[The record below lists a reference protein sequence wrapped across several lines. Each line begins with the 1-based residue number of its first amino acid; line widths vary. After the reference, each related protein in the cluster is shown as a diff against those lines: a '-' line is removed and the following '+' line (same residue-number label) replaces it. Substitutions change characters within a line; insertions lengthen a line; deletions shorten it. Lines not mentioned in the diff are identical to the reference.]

1 MTNTERLRG
10 LISTLKRIGGRLA
23 RYAPAGAL
31 AVWIAVLS
39 MATPAAAQGLCSIPG
54 AAGPLSLGF
63 GIIVSVIAAVALFK
77 FGGTILKGITGG
89 GRGNAKLRIGAIL
102 ALIGLFVAVGADSIV
117 PWVMQQ
123 LGGSPG
129 SVDIGCMI
137 GGGGGGG
144 GGG

>member
-54 AAGPLSLGF
+54 AAGPLSLFF
-63 GIIVSVIAAVALFK
+63 GLIVSIIAAAALFK
-77 FGGTILKGITGG
+77 YGGGALKWLTGG
-89 GRGNAKLRIGAIL
+89 GRGNAKLRISLLVATI
-102 ALIGLFVAVGADSIV
+102 ALFVALGADTIL
-117 PWVMQQ
+117 PWFMQQ

-137 GGGGGGG
+137 GGGG
-144 GGG
+144 